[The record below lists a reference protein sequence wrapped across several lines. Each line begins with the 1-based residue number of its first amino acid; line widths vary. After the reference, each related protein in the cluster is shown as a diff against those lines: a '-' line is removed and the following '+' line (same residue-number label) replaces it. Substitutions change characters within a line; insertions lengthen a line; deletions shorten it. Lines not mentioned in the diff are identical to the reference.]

1 MIKNILFTLIV
12 SFVVVCA
19 VLGIFVATTGFT
31 QGENA
36 QKTIKQE
43 DIKEYGIPESHEWQ
57 IYTTSSTHDYLLN
70 KKTGEVRL
78 LIQHN
83 ETAHKLKFV
92 ED

>member
-19 VLGIFVATTGFT
+19 ALGVFVATTGFT

-57 IYTTSSTHDYLLN
+57 IYTSLGTHDYLLN

-78 LIQHN
+78 LIQYYK
-83 ETAHKLKFV
+83 TAHKLKFV